1 MATHWRSRPPDD
13 DDEVVMRPYQE
24 LEVDKWRIIFDKY
37 DEIQCGEITV
47 WALKQLLQ
55 DPEFREMADPHVL
68 HVLQMK
74 CTCNRYTYV
83 TYQEF
88 VNIMSNR
95 RTSSFR
101 LAVENEGR
109 VPLVP
114 IDHYQYPYNPE
125 QQPVPNTLFKVMVKR
140 VAREYLTDDLDR
152 QYYADNYT
160 CCPPPLFVPI
170 ITFVEVGCFL
180 YHSLDSGRVTVNG
193 PLPVTSVFIYRPDRR
208 IEIWRFVLYM
218 FIHAG
223 WVHLFFNMLIQIIV
237 GVPLEMV
244 HGSCR
249 IAVVYFAGVLAGSL
263 GTSIFDMNA
272 VLVGASGGVY
282 ALLAGH
288 LANVVLNYTNM
299 ELGILKLAAI
309 FMIASADVG
318 FAVWD
323 RYTRKSTGAPPVG
336 YTAHIMGA
344 LAGLT
349 IGLVVLKNFEQK
361 LHEHYLW
368 WIALA
373 AYLGYIVFAIFW
385 NIFYY

>member
-1 MATHWRSRPPDD
+1 M
-13 DDEVVMRPYQE
+13 
-24 LEVDKWRIIFDKY
+24 Y
-37 DEIQCGEITV
+37 DEIKCGEITV

-55 DPEFREMADPHVL
+55 DPEFREMADQHVQHVL
-68 HVLQMK
+68 NMK
-74 CTCNRYTYV
+74 CSCNRYTYV

-95 RTSSFR
+95 RSSSFR
-101 LAVENEGR
+101 LAVESVGR
-109 VPLVP
+109 RPLVP
-114 IDHYQYPYNPE
+114 IDHYQYPYNPDQE
-125 QQPVPNTLFKVMVKR
+125 PVPTNTFFKIMVKR
-140 VAREYLTDDLDR
+140 LAKEYLTDDMDR
-152 QYYADNYT
+152 EYYADNYT

-170 ITFVEVGCFL
+170 ITFMEIGCFL
-180 YHSLDSGRVTVNG
+180 YYAMENGRVTING
-193 PLPVTSVFIYRPDRR
+193 PLPLTSIFIYRPDRR

-218 FIHAG
+218 FVHAG
-223 WVHLFFNMLIQIIV
+223 WVHLFFNMLIQIVV
-237 GVPLEMV
+237 GIPLEMI

-249 IAVVYFAGVLAGSL
+249 IAIIYFAGVLAGSL

-288 LANVVLNYTNM
+288 LANIVLNFSNM
-299 ELGILKLAAI
+299 EFGVIKLAAI
-309 FMIASADVG
+309 LLIASTDVG

-323 RYTRKSTGAPPVG
+323 RYTRKPSMAPPVG
-336 YTAHIMGA
+336 YTAHLMGA

-373 AYLGYIVFAIFW
+373 VYLGYIVLAIFW
-385 NIFYY
+385 NVFYY